1 MIQTLDSMDAQR
13 HSAKEDNDQ
22 RKVHSLKTHNAVTT
36 RCHSKDTLPV
46 LSKQPAETAPR
57 PPRGPGNRRV
67 NVNLPPRERGG
78 FRGLGTGARR
88 VKVTLPPRE
97 RGGLRGLASGA
108 RGVKLMLPP
117 RERGGIWGL
126 GTGARRVQV
135 RLPQWTNPV
144 GNETTWTDYAA
155 FQSRTAQLLLG
166 LQTFAVMAEG
176 SRVYLG
182 ASGPTPTTHPQAFT
196 RFRTRRFAEE
206 AERLPAA
213 GLRWYT

>member
-1 MIQTLDSMDAQR
+1 MDAQR

-78 FRGLGTGARR
+78 FRGLDIGARR
-88 VKVTLPPRE
+88 VKV
-97 RGGLRGLASGA
+97 
-108 RGVKLMLPP
+108 MLPP

>member
-78 FRGLGTGARR
+78 FR
-88 VKVTLPPRE
+88 
-97 RGGLRGLASGA
+97 
-108 RGVKLMLPP
+108 
-117 RERGGIWGL
+117 GL